1 MPVKIIQ
8 VAFER
13 FFRHRPGA
21 SRGLTVQD
29 IDGLYYGEGHCSC
42 CHPHF
47 PSPQGRSAGASFS
60 FSADVLAAFM
70 RKVYRGFDTAAGV
83 EPAMWREVLRI
94 VNSATVEGLAEAGAP
109 PTHETGFYAALR
121 YSNEVFAAF
130 KVHNMGR
137 LMASRLIGADGKLK
151 PFGKWAEEVAPIT
164 SHHVGAWLRTE
175 YDTALIRAHNA
186 TDWRRFERDK
196 DVMPNLRWMP
206 TTSPTPESS
215 HRAFWERRLTLP
227 VDDPFWNEHHPGDRW
242 NCKCSLEQTDKPAT
256 PELKAEFDGLRPQRG
271 LENNTGR
278 DGRTFS
284 DNHPYFP
291 ESCAKCGFYR
301 KANIKNRIL
310 GGFTNR
316 QKDCYNCP
324 YIDGCIDRAKEIAIV
339 RERAKEIRN
348 QAAFLKGMKLEN
360 KVFAHEVTVSG
371 AGIKE
376 WLNQP
381 HIHFMEKN
389 ELLLSLPDVFRNA
402 KYIGA
407 TIDDKPRQGV
417 VQSHVFE
424 TKIMEDSSW
433 IIVHQMNWGEYL
445 LHGISD
451 SKKIADSIK

>member
-1 MPVKIIQ
+1 M
-8 VAFER
+8 
-13 FFRHRPGA
+13 
-21 SRGLTVQD
+21 TVQD

-121 YSNEVFAAF
+121 HSNEVFAAF

-151 PFGKWAEEVAPIT
+151 PFGKWAEEVDPIT

-175 YDTALIRAHNA
+175 NDTALIRAHNA
-186 TDWRRFERDK
+186 ADWRRFERDK

-215 HRAFWERRLTLP
+215 HRAFWELRLTLP
-227 VDDPFWNEHHPGDRW
+227 VGDPFWNEHHPGDRW
-242 NCKCSLEQTDKPAT
+242 NCKCSLEQTDEPAT

-324 YIDGCIDRAKEIAIV
+324 FIDGCLYGTEKGEIKDI
-339 RERAKEIRN
+339 KK
-348 QAAFLKGMKLEN
+348 AARQTLQGASLSHPDFNGKI
-360 KVFAHEVTVSG
+360 TVSRRS
-371 AGIKE
+371 IDE
-376 WLNQP
+376 WTNQP
-381 HIHFMEKN
+381 HIHYAEKN
-389 ELLLSLPDVFRNA
+389 RMLL
-402 KYIGA
+402 Y
-407 TIDDKPRQGV
+407 IDDVLK
-417 VQSHVFE
+417 QSKYLGPGNDKTDGNVTIHLFE
-424 TKIMEDSSW
+424 TSIRGDKTW
-433 IIVHQMNWGEYL
+433 IIVKEYTDGNTIL
-445 LHGISD
+445 YSISD
-451 SKKIADSIK
+451 SANILKSLRK